1 MESERMTR
9 VMGIVNVTPDSFS
22 DGGKYFRPKE
32 AVRRALNLIDEGAD
46 IIDIGAES
54 TRPGSVPISWEEEWS
69 RLEPVLKGL
78 SPQCPSRRKGL
89 SPQSVSVQSDLDDRA
104 NLLQKDNSAKNKDK
118 ISVIDEGPV
127 PTSEVSE
134 GSVPISVDTY
144 HPETAMLAVEAG
156 AGIINCVYPE
166 PVEEM
171 LAILREKPHV
181 ELEGYFATY
190 PGVKKYMDSAIADA
204 REKGYVE
211 TAFARRRYLH
221 DINSRNA
228 VARGVA
234 ERNAINAPIQGSAA
248 DIMKLA
254 MIEIFRRFREEG
266 IRSKMILQVHDE
278 VVVDTLRTELDDVR
292 RIVKESMEQVA
303 QLRVPLISD
312 AGIGTTWLEAH

>member
-22 DGGKYFRPKE
+22 DGGKYFRPEE

-118 ISVIDEGPV
+118 ISVITEGPV

-181 ELEGYFATY
+181 ELVMPASAWEMGDERWEMGELASRIYIDPMIGFGTTRDEDLELLRSVPEFAKKARVLV
-190 PGVKKYMDSAIADA
+190 GASRKRLVKKLTGEKVTGKNLGGNLGIA
-204 REKGYVE
+204 VW
-211 TAFARRRYLH
+211 
-221 DINSRNA
+221 
-228 VARGVA
+228 
-234 ERNAINAPIQGSAA
+234 AA
-248 DIMKLA
+248 MNGA
-254 MIEIFRRFREEG
+254 SVVR
-266 IRSKMILQVHDE
+266 VHD
-278 VVVDTLRTELDDVR
+278 VR
-292 RIVKESMEQVA
+292 ETFQALKVIGAICGRIY
-303 QLRVPLISD
+303 
-312 AGIGTTWLEAH
+312 G